1 MTSSSKEINKL
12 VGDAERALEDLEN
25 KMESSAG
32 LDVDYFPQGIVLTAI
47 NALDA
52 LNSMLTPQIV
62 VQLKGRS
69 ILNVMDKI
77 GSKIDD
83 PAIQTML
90 GKSAVEFSGIFRT
103 VHKQLGQKDLKKV
116 EGTLFSRLDK

>member
-12 VGDAERALEDLEN
+12 VGDAERALMDLEH
-25 KMESSAG
+25 KMESSSG
-32 LDVDYFPQGIVLTAI
+32 YDIDYFPQGIVLTAI
-47 NALDA
+47 NALGA
-52 LNSMLTPQIV
+52 LHKMLTPQVV

-90 GKSAVEFSGIFRT
+90 GMNAVEFSGIFHT
-103 VHKQLGQKDLKKV
+103 VHKQLAEKDPKKV

>member
-12 VGDAERALEDLEN
+12 VGDAEKALMDLEN
-25 KMESSAG
+25 KMESSSG
-32 LDVDYFPQGIVLTAI
+32 YDIDYFPQGIVLTAF
-47 NALDA
+47 NALSA
-52 LNSMLTPQIV
+52 LNKMLTPQVI

-69 ILNVMDKI
+69 ILNVMDKL

-90 GKSAVEFSGIFRT
+90 GKSAVEFSGIFHS
-103 VHKQLGQKDLKKV
+103 VHKQLSKKDPSKV

>member
-12 VGDAERALEDLEN
+12 VGDAERALADLEN
-25 KMESSAG
+25 KMESSSG
-32 LDVDYFPQGIVLTAI
+32 YDIDYFPQGIVLTAF
-47 NALDA
+47 NALSD
-52 LNSMLTPQIV
+52 LNKMLTPQVI

-69 ILNVMDKI
+69 ILNVMDKL

-83 PAIQTML
+83 PVIQTML
-90 GKSAVEFSGIFRT
+90 GTSAVEFSGIFHA
-103 VHKQLGQKDLKKV
+103 VHTQLSKKDPNKV

>member
-12 VGDAERALEDLEN
+12 VGEAERALVDLEN
-25 KMESSAG
+25 KMESSSG
-32 LDVDYFPQGIVLTAI
+32 YDVDYFPQNVVRTAI
-47 NALDA
+47 SALTD
-52 LNSMLTPQIV
+52 LNKMLTPEVI

-69 ILNVMDKI
+69 ILNVLDKI

-83 PAIQTML
+83 PSIQTML
-90 GKSAVEFSGIFRT
+90 GTSAVEFSGIFHT
-103 VHKQLGQKDLKKV
+103 VHKQLAQKDPKKV